1 MRSENAQSYLNFEL
15 GGENG
20 STMPIYSIIG
30 FQQTSRLDSQERP
43 NWPFFQST
51 TLNAH
56 CIIGTEKY
64 PDVGVNCD
72 YMNDKYSQAYGEIVF
87 LFWKFN

>member
-1 MRSENAQSYLNFEL
+1 MRSENVQTYWNFEL

-30 FQQTSRLDSQERP
+30 SQQTDRLDSQERP
-43 NWPFFQST
+43 NGLFFQSSI
-51 TLNAH
+51 LNAQ

-64 PDVGVNCD
+64 PDVGLNCD
-72 YMNDKYSQAYGEIVF
+72 YMNANYSQAYGEIVF
-87 LFWKFN
+87 LLWTFN